1 MLWKNEQEEF
11 NDPKLESSTNQ
22 HPRPSQRDLSSKVDT
37 SKTSTNKTSTSKIVR
52 KGESPTKSSRPE
64 LGQHKTSQTQL
75 RPQLKLP
82 NTMTI
87 KLPKVNRWWRNWQ
100 FWGILLVICSGGI
113 GYTATS
119 LLLKLPKT
127 QSCSTVFWPVAS
139 ASVRLYCAQTLS
151 KEKTV
156 GSLLQA
162 IALVE
167 KLPDDHPLHKEIN
180 RNVEKWAQGILDIGE
195 SKFQEGN
202 LEAAISIAQQIPNNV
217 AAYELVE
224 SQIADWNKTWDRG
237 AEQYEKVEAN
247 LRKFQWDEA
256 FSWAVRLTDSKND
269 YWATDKYSEAIDK
282 INLAQEETITLDKA
296 ASQLNDGD
304 IDSLFNAI
312 NKAYDIPKTSYTFD
326 NAQKILTEGKAKL
339 LSKIDQLIAQQKWS
353 QLQTATY
360 RIPNFLGLEDQVK
373 DWKIL
378 ANAGTS
384 ASLDTVL
391 GLEDAIAEAEKLESD
406 SPLYEK
412 AQGLIKRWD
421 FEIDDVRRIATAE
434 GLARPANISAFK
446 KAIVE
451 IGLIPSGNP
460 RYQEAQTKIANW
472 RREIRIIEDR
482 PIIRKA
488 RELARPNDIS
498 AWRRAIAEANL
509 ISSSSPLHSEA
520 QKLARGWRTSIETE
534 EDQPILNQAIALAQ
548 IGDYERAI
556 ATASSIKKNRALS
569 GEAIKNISQW
579 RDEVNAEKFLSDAQY
594 LARENTPESLAK
606 AIRTVRQIAPK
617 SALGYQV
624 VPSVNEWSNE
634 ILNLAGRAS
643 RRSVEEGIRIAKIIP
658 SGTAAH
664 PEAQKLIAEWQQS
677 LNPLPVF
684 EKDKNKNK
692 KKNKSTPL
700 FEKNKKNR
708 R

>member
-1 MLWKNEQEEF
+1 MLRKNEPEEF
-11 NDPKLESSTNQ
+11 NDSKIDSPTDQHPYTNQ
-22 HPRPSQRDLSSKVDT
+22 RNSIGKVNKRKINQSKVNPSREDT
-37 SKTSTNKTSTSKIVR
+37 I
-52 KGESPTKSSRPE
+52 KSSQQEASQITVRP
-64 LGQHKTSQTQL
+64 K
-75 RPQLKLP
+75 LKLP
-82 NTMTI
+82 STMAV
-87 KLPKVNRWWRNWQ
+87 KLPRVNRWWRNWQ
-100 FWGILLVICSGGI
+100 FWGVLLVICSGGI
-113 GYTATS
+113 GFTATS

-151 KEKTV
+151 EEKTV

-167 KLPDDHPLHKEIN
+167 KLPTDHPLRKEIN
-180 RNVEKWAQGILDIGE
+180 RNVEKWSQGILDIGE

-202 LEAAISIAQQIPNNV
+202 LDAAIAIAKQIPDNV
-217 AAYELVE
+217 EAYELVE
-224 SQIADWNKTWDRG
+224 SQIADWNKIWDQG
-237 AEQYEKVEAN
+237 SQNYEKVEEN
-247 LRKFQWDEA
+247 LRKFRWSEA

-312 NKAYDIPKTSYTFD
+312 NKAYDIPETSYTFD
-326 NAQKILTEGKAKL
+326 NAQQILTQGKAKL
-339 LSKIDQLIAQQKWS
+339 LKTIDQLIAQQKWS
-353 QLQTATY
+353 QLQNATY

-373 DWKIL
+373 DWKVL

-391 GLEDAIAEAEKLESD
+391 GLEDAIAEAQKLESD

-412 AQGLIKRWD
+412 AQSLIKRWD
-421 FEIDDVRRIATAE
+421 FEIDDVRLIAKAE
-434 GLARPANISAFK
+434 ELARPANIPAYN
-446 KAIVE
+446 KAIIEV
-451 IGLIPSGNP
+451 GLIPRGNP

-482 PIIRKA
+482 PIIRQAK
-488 RELARPNDIS
+488 ELARPGDIS
-498 AWRRAIAEANL
+498 AWRSAIAEANL

-520 QKLARGWRTSIETE
+520 QELVKGWRTNIETE
-534 EDQPILNQAIALAQ
+534 EDQPILEQAISVAQ

-556 ATASSIKKNRALS
+556 EIAASIGKNRALS
-569 GEAIKNISQW
+569 GEALKKIRSW
-579 RDEVNAEKFLSDAQY
+579 RDELNAEKFLSDAQY
-594 LARENTPESLAK
+594 LARQNTPESLVK

-634 ILNLAGRAS
+634 ILNLAERAARKS
-643 RRSVEEGIRIAKIIP
+643 TQEGLAIAKIVPI
-658 SGTAAH
+658 GTIAY
-664 PEAQKLIAEWQQS
+664 PEAQSLIKEWEQS
-677 LNPLPVF
+677 SNPLPSI
-684 EKDKNKNK
+684 EKENK
-692 KKNKSTPL
+692 KRKSTPL
-700 FEKNKKNR
+700 FEKRKKNR
-708 R
+708 QDN